1 MITVTINGIDRSS
14 TVVFN
19 SIRKTDTLN
28 QEVDTLELTTRKYGS
43 ITYVPT
49 VGHEIVVT
57 NGATTIFGGVIV
69 RITES
74 VKASKIIEYKVQC
87 NDYSQYLRR
96 KLVTERYENMTVLAI
111 ITDIKTNYAS
121 DFTVANVAVGPT
133 IESISFNRLTVAECL
148 QKLADAISYVWY
160 VDYDQDIHFFAKNTE
175 LAPFDITDTSSN
187 YIYNSLEIVEDLTQL
202 KNSVL
207 VQGGESTSASPR
219 TETYTGN
226 GTKVEYPLA
235 NKFAELPVVTVNSVA
250 KTVGTEYLDDD
261 GSFQCMWNFNEKYIR
276 FTSGNTPAN
285 GHAITIAATYLV
297 PIVVRVPAP
306 ASIASFGTYEFAIT
320 DKSIVSQQEA
330 IDRALAELQVYQNQ
344 IYDGKFRTYV
354 DGLRSGQV
362 ININSTQRGKNID
375 VLIQSVSVRMRD
387 PIGTSFEYD
396 VTFATLKSIG
406 IIEYLQR
413 QLRDREIVIDDQ
425 ETLLNYFQIED
436 SMGLT
441 DSLDTP
447 STNSPPYV
455 YGPTGGSGNVGK
467 WNFATWG

>member
-1 MITVTINGIDRSS
+1 MITVTINGTDRSS
-14 TVVFN
+14 SVVFN
-19 SIRKTDTLN
+19 SLRKTDTLN
-28 QEVDTLELTTRKYGS
+28 QEIDSLDFTVTKYGS
-43 ITYVPT
+43 LTYVPAI
-49 VGHEIVVT
+49 GHEVVVT
-57 NGATTIFGGVIV
+57 NGATTLFGGVIM
-69 RITES
+69 RINET
-74 VKASKIIEYKVQC
+74 VKASKIVEYKITC
-87 NDYSQYLRR
+87 NDYSQFLKR

-121 DFTVANVAVGPT
+121 DFTVANVSTGPT

-207 VQGGESTSASPR
+207 VQGGESTSASAR

-235 NKFAELPVVTVNSVA
+235 NKFSEVPAVTVNSVA
-250 KTVGTEYLDDD
+250 QTVGTEYLDDD
-261 GSFQCMWNFNEKYIR
+261 GSFDCMWNFNEKYLR

-306 ASIASFGTYEFAIT
+306 ASIASFGIYEFAIT

-344 IYDGKFRTYV
+344 IYDGKFRTYES
-354 DGLRSGQV
+354 GLRSGQV

-375 VLIQSVSVRMRD
+375 VLIQNVSVRMRD
-387 PIGTSFEYD
+387 PLGVSFEYE
-396 VTFATLKSIG
+396 VAFATLKSIG
-406 IIEYLQR
+406 IIEYLQK
-413 QLRDREIVIDDQ
+413 QLRDREIIVDDQ
-425 ETLLNYFQIED
+425 ETLLNYLQVDDTIG
-436 SMGLT
+436 MT
-441 DSLDTP
+441 DSLGTP
-447 STNSPPYV
+447 TTDSCPYV
-455 YGPTGGSGNVGK
+455 YGGTGATGNVGRYG
-467 WNFATWG
+467 FATYG